1 MTLYKCPRCGHTTDQ
16 KNNLRKHFLR
26 KNPCPNIYA
35 NISIDECF
43 KTILFEEKQRYQK
56 VSFCDTS
63 EVSKSIICDTSE
75 VSKSIICDTSE
86 VSKSIICDTNP
97 KISSDGEKYECPDC
111 KKTFSKKNNLYR
123 HIKHFCKGCINNN
136 LLNDQSNEISQLK
149 KEIEILK
156 GKTNNIQH
164 IGVQNNNQIIQ
175 NNIFI
180 NPFGKENTDYI
191 TKEYVQNLVKD
202 GPYACIQKLIKHIH
216 FNPNHK
222 ENQNIKIPNK
232 RDKFGMIYNG
242 EKWIVE
248 NKIDMITTI
257 TENAFDLITEH
268 CDDLNNKK
276 YDRFCDEFET
286 REKNCMKRI
295 NGDTELLILN
305 WQD

>member
-1 MTLYKCPRCGHTTDQ
+1 MNLYKCPRCGYSSNQ
-16 KNNLRKHFLR
+16 KNDLRRHFLR
-26 KNPCPNIYA
+26 KNQCPNIYA
-35 NISIDECF
+35 NISKEQCL
-43 KTILFEEKQRYQK
+43 KTYLTCTKK
-56 VSFCDTS
+56 
-63 EVSKSIICDTSE
+63 EVSQSIICDTSE
-75 VSKSIICDTSE
+75 VSKSIICDTK
-86 VSKSIICDTNP
+86 SKNFI
-97 KISSDGEKYECPDC
+97 DGDKFKCPDC
-111 KKTFSKKNNLYR
+111 MKTFSKKNNLYR
-123 HIKHFCKGCINNN
+123 HIKHFCKGSINNITP
-136 LLNDQSNEISQLK
+136 DDHSNEISQLK
-149 KEIEILK
+149 KEIELLK
-156 GKTNNIQH
+156 GKPNNIQH
-164 IGVQNNNQIIQ
+164 IGVQNNNKIIQ
-175 NNIFI
+175 NNIYI
-180 NPFGKENTDYI
+180 NPFGKENTNYI

-216 FNPNHK
+216 FNPHHK

-257 TENAFDLITEH
+257 TENAFDIITEH

-305 WQD
+305 CQD